1 MPAAPWAW
9 PSCPSVRPLRSSSPS
24 NCDDAATL
32 RVPPRHGGGAG
43 CAERVPVSPM
53 TAAPRQAATVLLLR
67 DGVPGLE
74 VYLLRRT
81 KGMPFA
87 GGMTA
92 YPGGGVDP
100 RDGDTDVAWAG
111 PSPDRWAAAF
121 GCDERIARELVCAAV
136 RETFEEAGV
145 LLAGSADGSDVVPDV
160 SGDDWEERRQALLP
174 RELSLAE
181 LLAGRGLAL
190 RSDLLRPFAHWIPPP
205 VEPRRYDTKFF
216 AAALPVGQEARHVS
230 GEADEADWLT
240 PSAALTEVAAG
251 VRPMMPPTIHTLG
264 QVDRFADVAAA
275 LAGSPPDPME
285 PISPT
290 FEETPDGK
298 RAVLPDGTRIRLVV
312 PLPS

>member
-1 MPAAPWAW
+1 
-9 PSCPSVRPLRSSSPS
+9 
-24 NCDDAATL
+24 
-32 RVPPRHGGGAG
+32 
-43 CAERVPVSPM
+43 M
-53 TAAPRQAATVLLLR
+53 TEPRQAATVLLLR
-67 DGVPGLE
+67 DGAPGLE

-81 KGMPFA
+81 RGMPFA

-100 RDGDTDVAWAG
+100 RDGDVETAWAG
-111 PSPDRWAAAF
+111 PAPAQWAAAF
-121 GCDERIARELVCAAV
+121 GCDERTARELVCAAV

-145 LLAGSADGSDVVPDV
+145 LLAGLPEDGGVPGAVVPDV
-160 SGDDWEERRQALLP
+160 SGDDWEEQRQALLS

-181 LLAGRGLAL
+181 LLAGRGLVL
-190 RSDLLRPFAHWIPPP
+190 RADLLRPFAHWITPP

-216 AAALPVGQEARHVS
+216 VAALPVGQEARDVS
-230 GEADEADWLT
+230 GEADEASWLT
-240 PSAALTEVAAG
+240 PSAALAEVSAG

-264 QVDRFADVAAA
+264 QLDRFSDVAAA

-290 FEETPDGK
+290 FEETLEGK
-298 RAVLPDGTRIRLVV
+298 WAVLPDGTRIRLVV

>member
-1 MPAAPWAW
+1 
-9 PSCPSVRPLRSSSPS
+9 
-24 NCDDAATL
+24 
-32 RVPPRHGGGAG
+32 
-43 CAERVPVSPM
+43 M
-53 TAAPRQAATVLLLR
+53 TEPRQAATVLLLR
-67 DGVPGLE
+67 DGRPGLE

-100 RDGDTDVAWAG
+100 RDGDTEIAWAG
-111 PSPDRWAAAF
+111 PSPEQWAGAF
-121 GCDERIARELVCAAV
+121 GCDVRTARELVCAAV

-145 LLAGSADGSDVVPDV
+145 LLAGAPGGMSDPGSVVPDV
-160 SGDDWEERRQALLP
+160 SGEDWEQQRQALLS

-181 LLAGRGLAL
+181 LLADRGLAL
-190 RSDLLRPFAHWIPPP
+190 RSDLLRPFAHWITPP

-230 GEADEADWLT
+230 GEADEAEWLT
-240 PSAALTEVAAG
+240 PTAALQELAAG
-251 VRPMMPPTIHTLG
+251 VRPMLPPTSHTLG
-264 QVDRFADVAAA
+264 QLQPFPDVAAA
-275 LAGSPPDPME
+275 LAGSPPEPLH

-290 FEETPDGK
+290 FEETPDG
-298 RAVLPDGTRIRLVV
+298 RWAVLPDGTRIRLVV

>member
-1 MPAAPWAW
+1 VREVTAPA
-9 PSCPSVRPLRSSSPS
+9 L
-24 NCDDAATL
+24 
-32 RVPPRHGGGAG
+32 
-43 CAERVPVSPM
+43 
-53 TAAPRQAATVLLLR
+53 PRQAATVLLLR

-100 RDGDTDVAWAG
+100 RDGDTEIAWWGPPPAQWAG
-111 PSPDRWAAAF
+111 AF

-145 LLAGSADGSDVVPDV
+145 LLAGDPDGGQVVPDV
-160 SGDDWEERRQALLP
+160 SGDDWEEQRQALLT
-174 RELSLAE
+174 RDLSLTE

-190 RSDLLRPFAHWIPPP
+190 RSDLMRPFAHWITPP

-216 AAALPVGQEARHVS
+216 VAALPVGQEARHVS
-230 GEADEADWLT
+230 GEADEASWLT
-240 PSAALTEVAAG
+240 PSAALAELSAG
-251 VRPMMPPTIHTLG
+251 ERPMLPPTSHTLG
-264 QVDRFADVAAA
+264 QLEKFPDVAAA
-275 LAGSPPDPME
+275 LTGSPPEPLH
-285 PISPT
+285 PISPR
-290 FEETPDGK
+290 FEETPEG
-298 RAVLPDGTRIRLVV
+298 RWAVLPDGTRIRLVI

>member
-1 MPAAPWAW
+1 
-9 PSCPSVRPLRSSSPS
+9 
-24 NCDDAATL
+24 
-32 RVPPRHGGGAG
+32 
-43 CAERVPVSPM
+43 M
-53 TAAPRQAATVLLLR
+53 TAQPRQAATVLLLR
-67 DGVPGLE
+67 DGAAGLE

-92 YPGGGVDP
+92 YPGGGVDD
-100 RDGDTDVAWAG
+100 RDGDIDIAWSG

-121 GCDERIARELVCAAV
+121 GCDERLARELVCAAV

-145 LLAGSADGSDVVPDV
+145 LLAGPPGGGPDDVVPDV
-160 SGDDWEERRQALLP
+160 SGDDWEAQRQALLS

-190 RSDLLRPFAHWIPPP
+190 RSDLLRPFAHWITPP

-230 GEADEADWLT
+230 GEADEASWLT
-240 PSAALTEVAAG
+240 PSAALGEARAG
-251 VRPMMPPTIHTLG
+251 NRPMLPPTTHTLG
-264 QVDRFADVAAA
+264 QLQRYADVAAV
-275 LAGSPPDPME
+275 LAGAPPEPLH

-290 FEETPDGK
+290 FEETPDG
-298 RAVLPDGTRIRLVV
+298 RFAVLPDGSRVKLVV

>member
-1 MPAAPWAW
+1 MAAEP
-9 PSCPSVRPLRSSSPS
+9 RP
-24 NCDDAATL
+24 
-32 RVPPRHGGGAG
+32 
-43 CAERVPVSPM
+43 
-53 TAAPRQAATVLLLR
+53 AATVLLLR
-67 DGVPGLE
+67 DGAPGLE

-92 YPGGGVDP
+92 YPGGGVDE
-100 RDGDTDVAWAG
+100 RDGDTDIAWAG
-111 PSPDRWAAAF
+111 PSPDSWAEAF
-121 GCDERIARELVCAAV
+121 GCDERMARELVCAAV

-145 LLAGSADGSDVVPDV
+145 LLTGSADGQDVVPDV
-160 SGDDWEERRQALLP
+160 SGDDWEEQRQALLT
-174 RELSLAE
+174 RELSLSE

-190 RSDLLRPFAHWIPPP
+190 RSDLLRPFAHWITPP

-230 GEADEADWLT
+230 GEADEAEWLT
-240 PSAALTEVAAG
+240 PSSVLKEVSAG

-264 QVDRFADVAAA
+264 QLDRFSDVASA

-290 FEETPDGK
+290 FEETADGK
-298 RAVLPDGTRIRLVV
+298 WAVLPDGTRIRLVV